1 MAAETRVAIAS
12 DEDMVEA
19 RAEGRAVAAQLGFSR
34 TDATLVATAISE
46 VARNIVVHA
55 GRGEIVI
62 RPVYD
67 EDRHGIVVVARDS
80 GPGIDDPEAAM
91 KDGVGAPGGLGLGLR
106 GAPSAPGEDRSL
118 ILDPGI
124 VGEGA
129 APRHAATIPVE
140 RGDTLVFA
148 TDGVDRR
155 FADSL
160 VPVGAPQEIA
170 QRILDEH
177 GRSTDD
183 ALVLVARYLGPR
195 S

>member
-62 RPVYD
+62 RPVYH

-91 KDGVGAPGGLGLGLR
+91 KDGVGTPGGLGLGLP
-106 GAPSAPGEDRSL
+106 GAKRLMDEFH
-118 ILDPGI
+118 LDSRL
-124 VGEGA
+124 GA
-129 APRHAATIPVE
+129 GTTVTMKKWRIRDELE
-140 RGDTLVFA
+140 RLRERR
-148 TDGVDRR
+148 DGR
-155 FADSL
+155 A
-160 VPVGAPQEIA
+160 
-170 QRILDEH
+170 
-177 GRSTDD
+177 
-183 ALVLVARYLGPR
+183 
-195 S
+195 